1 MTPGVRTEPEL
12 HVRIVERERR
22 LFVVEDEHYEGS
34 VIGTRQLKA
43 DGSWTMWSTPCDV
56 VEDSSPVQI
65 LPPVPVSNYTQVFAA
80 PSITAPSTT
89 WTYPTTTTAGTTKL
103 ATTSYVES
111 TSMMTV
117 NPAMLATI
125 TPTS

>member
-12 HVRIVERERR
+12 TVRLVERERR
-22 LFVVEDEHYEGS
+22 LFVLEDEHYEGS

-56 VEDSSPVQI
+56 VDETLPVQI
-65 LPPVPVSNYTQVFAA
+65 LGPVNSYYRTPL
-80 PSITAPSTT
+80 TA
-89 WTYPTTTTAGTTKL
+89 WTYPTTTAGTTKL